1 VNVRQLQHL
10 AAAMAHEVRNP
21 LNSMA
26 IHIELLE
33 SRLKKEADRPER
45 AQILKSVT
53 TLQGEIDRIDRILEE
68 YLRFAGPE
76 EVPRRAIDPSTVVG
90 ASIERARSL
99 AESRGV
105 SVRLEPT
112 SASSSPSSTER
123 WAVDAEG
130 LGEALDALIVNA
142 VEASPR
148 GAQVAVRIHTNEEAG
163 EIVVVDRGG
172 GIRAEDLPRIFQLGF
187 SRRER
192 AGVGLTV
199 AKQIVKGH
207 GGSISAESKGPGEG
221 ATFHVR
227 LPLEAEG

>member
-45 AQILKSVT
+45 AQILKSVA

-68 YLRFAGPE
+68 YLRYSGPE
-76 EVPRRAIDPSTVVG
+76 EMPRRAIDPSTVVS
-90 ASIERARSL
+90 AAIERARPL

-105 SVRLEPT
+105 SVRLEGPRVEP
-112 SASSSPSSTER
+112 ASLER
-123 WAVDAEG
+123 WSVDADG
-130 LGEALDALIVNA
+130 LGEALDALIINA

-148 GAQVAVRIHTNEEAG
+148 GAQVAVRIQCGEEAG
-163 EIVVVDRGG
+163 EIQVSDRGG
-172 GIRAEDLPRIFQLGF
+172 GIRAEDLSRIFQLGF

-192 AGVGLTV
+192 PGVGLTV

-207 GGSISAESKGPGEG
+207 GGSISAESNGPGEG
-221 ATFHVR
+221 ATFLVR
-227 LPLEAEG
+227 LPLESDG